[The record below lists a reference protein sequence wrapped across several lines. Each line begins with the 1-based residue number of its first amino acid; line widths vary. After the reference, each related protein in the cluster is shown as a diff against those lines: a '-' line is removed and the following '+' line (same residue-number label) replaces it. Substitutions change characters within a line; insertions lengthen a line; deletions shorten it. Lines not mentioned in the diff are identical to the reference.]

1 MKFRRKE
8 KKKFKISFSTS
19 LERNFKF
26 FLFFSSEFHLFIE
39 TFCVFFFLLFSS
51 RVFPRCVVSFQVRQN
66 MGMDVVV
73 EEK

>member
-1 MKFRRKE
+1 MIIQKKE
-8 KKKFKISFSTS
+8 KPIFLASFNVSFSTS
-19 LERNFKF
+19 LERNF
-26 FLFFSSEFHLFIE
+26 FFSSEFHLFIE